1 MNTQIKNK
9 RIMVTGGAGFI
20 GSHLC
25 EQLLEYNPEKIIIA
39 DDFSLGKQSNI
50 QNISK
55 NEVCK
60 IYVVDVSQYN
70 LMKNLFEMEQ
80 TDIVFNLAVIPL
92 PASLKHP
99 KDTVD
104 KNILMTSTLC
114 ELQRENK
121 FESLVHVSSSEA
133 YGTSVYAHKPM
144 DENHPTY
151 PTTPYA
157 ASKLAADHIALS
169 YQKTF
174 GLDIAIARPFN
185 AYGPRQNEKS
195 YAGVIPLTI
204 SRILNGEP
212 PMIQGD
218 GLQTRDYTYVDDIAK
233 AIPKIYETSS
243 TRGKIVNLASG
254 REITIKTL
262 IEKIIAIMGYEGEIK
277 YTPQRIGDVRR
288 HLGDIALAKELIGYH
303 PETDFDTG
311 LKITVDWYKK
321 DGLFQ

>member
-1 MNTQIKNK
+1 MNMQIKNK

-25 EQLLEYNPEKIIIA
+25 EQILEYNPEKIIIA

-55 NEVCK
+55 NETCK

-121 FESLVHVSSSEA
+121 FESLVHISSSET
-133 YGTSVYAHKPM
+133 YGTSVYTQKPM
-144 DENHPTY
+144 DEKHPTY

-185 AYGPRQNEKS
+185 TYGPRQNEKS

-204 SRILNGEP
+204 SRILKGEP

-233 AIPKIYETSS
+233 AIPKIYETKS
-243 TRGKIVNLASG
+243 TRGKIINLASG

-262 IEKIIAIMGYEGEIK
+262 IEKIIEIMAYEGEIK
-277 YTPQRIGDVRR
+277 YTPQRSGDVRR
-288 HLGDIALAKELIGYH
+288 HLGDITLAKELIGYH

-311 LKITVDWYKK
+311 LKITIDWYKK

>member
-20 GSHLC
+20 GSPLC